1 MYNRHNFFCVLTGLE
16 DWDIVRP
23 ADVSPK
29 SVSAQLL
36 EKTGILGNITGSI
49 TTQVGKT
56 VSQAAKVM
64 GKSTASLR

>member
-1 MYNRHNFFCVLTGLE
+1 MIVGLE

-23 ADVSPK
+23 TDVSPK

-36 EKTGILGNITGSI
+36 EKSGILGNITGSI
-49 TTQVGKT
+49 STHVGKT

-64 GKSTASLR
+64 GM